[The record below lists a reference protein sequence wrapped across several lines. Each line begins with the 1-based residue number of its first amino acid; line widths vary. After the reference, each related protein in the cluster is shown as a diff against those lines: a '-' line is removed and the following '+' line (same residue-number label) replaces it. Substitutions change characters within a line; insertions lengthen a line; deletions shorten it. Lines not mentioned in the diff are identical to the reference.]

1 MKPYLSHRLAKG
13 AQVEDLA
20 FCPYED
26 VLGTGHSAGI
36 SSLLVPGAGEP
47 NFDSYVANP
56 YETLKQRR
64 EAEVHRLLDKLPPDT
79 IALDPNSIGGLL
91 QTGKDNQLAKVV
103 LAKEANVANAV
114 AAGKEVKLKNK
125 MKGKNKPSR
134 RHKRKQL
141 NVITAEMVMKREM
154 LEKQKSE
161 NKKSTVSEAHL
172 MCMCAKTSL
181 LSQLE
186 NSMCKYSITSVL
198 RCDMWTLFNQL

>member
-47 NFDSYVANP
+47 NFDTYVANP

-79 IALDPNSIGGLL
+79 IALDPNSIGGIL

-103 LAKEANVANAV
+103 LAKEANVANAI

-141 NVITAEMVMKREM
+141 NVITAEMAMKREM

-161 NKKSTVSEAHL
+161 KKKPAVSEAD
-172 MCMCAKTSL
+172 TDSSL
-181 LSQLE
+181 PQALARF
-186 NSMCKYSITSVL
+186 K
-198 RCDMWTLFNQL
+198 RK